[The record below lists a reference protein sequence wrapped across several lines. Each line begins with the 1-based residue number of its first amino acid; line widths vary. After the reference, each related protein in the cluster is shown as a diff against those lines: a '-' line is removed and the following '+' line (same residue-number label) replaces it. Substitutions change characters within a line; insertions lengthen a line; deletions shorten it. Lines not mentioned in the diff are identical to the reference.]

1 MIVNPI
7 IPLLL
12 YTTNL
17 DYQYLTENYMPKIE
31 IVDVDHY
38 NTRKLTLM
46 YYKNEDKVLSKDATR
61 VMKYVEELWGFP
73 VELVDQDSKPYSI

>member
-1 MIVNPI
+1 
-7 IPLLL
+7 
-12 YTTNL
+12 
-17 DYQYLTENYMPKIE
+17 MPKIE